1 MHVSAAALETIAQQI
16 EQLAPEEKW
25 ALLSLLIESLRRQ
38 AGSAR
43 RRLCDYYGV
52 GKGRGFR
59 TAQEVDAF
67 IKEERASWE
76 R

>member
-1 MHVSAAALETIAQQI
+1 MSPATVEIIAQQI
-16 EQLAPEEKW
+16 DQLDPEEKW
-25 ALLSLLIESLRRQ
+25 TVLSLLIERLRRQ
-38 AGSAR
+38 AETSTR
-43 RRLCDYYGV
+43 QLCDYYGL

-67 IKEERASWE
+67 IEGERTSWE

>member
-1 MHVSAAALETIAQQI
+1 MSAAALHTIAQQI
-16 EQLAPEEKW
+16 EQLAAEEKW
-25 ALLSLLIESLRRQ
+25 TLLSLLIESLRRH
-38 AGSAR
+38 AEPT
-43 RRLCDYYGV
+43 RLQLADYYGV

-67 IKEERASWE
+67 IEQERTSWE

>member
-1 MHVSAAALETIAQQI
+1 MSATALEAIAQQI

-25 ALLSLLIESLRRQ
+25 TLLSLLIESLRRQ
-38 AGSAR
+38 AKPTH

-52 GKGRGFR
+52 GKGRGSR
-59 TAQEVDAF
+59 TAQEVDTY
-67 IKEERASWE
+67 IEEGRATWE